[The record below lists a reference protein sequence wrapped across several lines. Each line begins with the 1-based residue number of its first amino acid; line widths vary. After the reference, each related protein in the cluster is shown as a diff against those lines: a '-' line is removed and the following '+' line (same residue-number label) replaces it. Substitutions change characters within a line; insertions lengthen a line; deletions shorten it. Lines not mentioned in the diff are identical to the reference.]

1 MQFVYLFS
9 KFDTIFFPTKIF
21 QIHYFIEKEF
31 IDIEKSTEQSEPFY
45 IHLFGDTA
53 FLQTISLPIHFR
65 YHAPGNKR

>member
-1 MQFVYLFS
+1 MFICFPNLTPFFS
-9 KFDTIFFPTKIF
+9 PTKIF
-21 QIHYFIEKEF
+21 QIQYFIEKEF
-31 IDIEKSTEQSEPFY
+31 IDIEKPTEQSEPFY